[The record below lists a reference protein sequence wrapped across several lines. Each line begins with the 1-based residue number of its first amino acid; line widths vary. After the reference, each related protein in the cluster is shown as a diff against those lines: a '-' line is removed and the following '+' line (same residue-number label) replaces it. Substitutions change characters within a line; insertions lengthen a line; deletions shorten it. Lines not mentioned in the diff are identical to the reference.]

1 LAKSLYIIC
10 ILGHQKRGLEANQAK
25 VSRAAP
31 RRAAT
36 QLGQVTKNMPKKL
49 ICEMDQ

>member
-25 VSRAAP
+25 VSRAA
-31 RRAAT
+31 T

-49 ICEMDQ
+49 ICEIDQ